1 VVLLL
6 VENWITSGLTEEPRV
21 RKAVGGAFTGRELM
35 GLNQIYQTVPN
46 LQLNPKSIYTPGTMG
61 GSLDSLFKTMQDPE
75 RYDLL
80 GAESLISDTA
90 NLSDFYK
97 SQDEDKQFEPI
108 ASISDDIPIIEKGNV
123 EMNEGSVSIP
133 NKETRTTDE
142 KSKSELTEAQK
153 YDELSKQL
161 GVSEKD
167 DTEINLE
174 DIFAERLKSAK
185 RSDIANILLGAS
197 EGFLEE
203 GTLTGGAKGAVRAGR
218 TPGKQELLK
227 DQITNLEAQMKVSD
241 VAGKRKLAGE
251 IKKLKAMAELGLGKK
266 GQQTN
271 FSRAMQILEEPNLYS
286 PEIVSAAKRVVGGF
300 GSLSEAY
307 METKKS
313 LGSVS
318 TGDFLNLVRIT
329 EPNFDESKNVIPSG
343 TDVDSLVSQGLD
355 DGVYVVDDEKRV
367 IEISDGK
374 KIRDVKF

>member
-1 VVLLL
+1 MSRILRRPLFRGGSVDSRGTG
-6 VENWITSGLTEEPRV
+6 ITSGLTEEPRV
-21 RKAVGGAFTGRELM
+21 KAQQ
-35 GLNQIYQTVPN
+35 GLFIGMDPRYSGFGTQPMLTSEDLIR
-46 LQLNPKSIYTPGTMG
+46 SYTPSGVPQSLQDLYQSNISQRVD
-61 GSLDSLFKTMQDPE
+61 GSRFPITE
-75 RYDLL
+75 
-80 GAESLISDTA
+80 E
-90 NLSDFYK
+90 YK
-97 SQDEDKQFEPI
+97 DKQFEPI
-108 ASISDDIPIIEKGNV
+108 ASISDDVPIVEKQD
-123 EMNEGSVSIP
+123 EEINEGSISIP

-142 KSKSELTEAQK
+142 KSKPELTEAQK

-185 RSDIANILLGAS
+185 RSDIADILLGAS

-203 GTLTGGAKGAVRAGR
+203 GTLMGGAKGAVRAGR
-218 TPGKQELLK
+218 RPGKQELLK
-227 DQITNLEAQMKVSD
+227 DQITNLEAQMKVSG

-271 FSRAMQILEEPNLYS
+271 LSRAIQILEEPGLYS
-286 PEIVSAAKRVVGGF
+286 PEIVSAAKRAVGGF

-318 TGDFLNLVRIT
+318 SSDFLNLVRQT
-329 EPNFDESKNVIPSG
+329 ESGFNESNIIPSG
-343 TDVDSLVSQGLD
+343 TDVESLVSQGLD
-355 DGVYVVDDEKRV
+355 DGIYVVDGEKRV

-374 KIRDVKF
+374 KVRDVKF